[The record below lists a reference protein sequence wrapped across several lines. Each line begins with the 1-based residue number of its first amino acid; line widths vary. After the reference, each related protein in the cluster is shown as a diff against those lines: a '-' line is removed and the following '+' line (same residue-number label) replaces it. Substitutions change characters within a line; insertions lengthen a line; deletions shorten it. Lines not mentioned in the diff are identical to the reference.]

1 MQSGF
6 GKTWA
11 EGLGRRPG
19 QKTWAGIAGDDPAHA
34 FASCS
39 RDGTIRQ
46 IMFSRQVL
54 KA

>member
-6 GKTWA
+6 GKTGA
-11 EGLGRRPG
+11 G
-19 QKTWAGIAGDDPAHA
+19 QAVSDPAHA
-34 FASCS
+34 FALCS
-39 RDGTIRQ
+39 RDGTIGQ